1 MLPTLFPRTVANLVA
16 NPAVSFVANRVV
28 NPAVSYVANFLA
40 DFLAHSFANRIAN
53 YFANILAN
61 NFANLFARLADR
73 IFANCFANV
82 VAKFAAGNVTTHV
95 FGFTQGHTRAAAHK
109 PAGLWTAAA
118 KLPLWSAVTPFR
130 SLRISRS
137 AIQRDYN
144 STGIGST
151 SGGSAFVGRPTATR
165 AQVPSDGSS
174 VPGFSGE
181 CQQSLIMSPEFP
193 SAETTAIPA
202 YVP

>member
-61 NFANLFARLADR
+61 NFANLFARFADR
-73 IFANCFANV
+73 IFANY
-82 VAKFAAGNVTTHV
+82 VARFVAGNVTTDV
-95 FGFTQGHTRAAAHK
+95 FGFTQSHARAAAHK

-118 KLPLWSAVTPFR
+118 ELPLWPAAA
-130 SLRISRS
+130 SLQEGKS
-137 AIQRDYN
+137 
-144 STGIGST
+144 GSF
-151 SGGSAFVGRPTATR
+151 ALETAATLTLVR
-165 AQVPSDGSS
+165 A
-174 VPGFSGE
+174 
-181 CQQSLIMSPEFP
+181 L
-193 SAETTAIPA
+193 T
-202 YVP
+202 